1 MRDLIYGVMTDY
13 PTAVIF
19 LHGMSAVIWIGGL
32 IALWYISYFTSEEL
46 SVEGRFENRASVIK
60 RFFIFLYPSVF
71 ISLVT
76 ALFMA
81 FGYLDNAYDPDGFI
95 VDMGNVAAF
104 KLIKLKGS
112 IWGALVFDMLLIA
125 YTIRNIKCGRAT
137 DKAATDCMWLVHTYL
152 LPAGILLGTVNIFI
166 GAFLRNLY

>member
-1 MRDLIYGVMTDY
+1 MRDFIYGVMTDF
-13 PTAVIF
+13 PTVIIF

-32 IALWYISYFTSEEL
+32 IALWYISYNTSSEL
-46 SVEGRFENRASVIK
+46 TAEGRFENRAAIIK
-60 RFFIFLYPSVF
+60 KFFIFLSPSIF
-71 ISLVT
+71 LSLVT

-95 VDMGNVAAF
+95 IDMGNVAAF

-125 YTIRNIKCGRAT
+125 YTLRNVKCGRST
-137 DKAATDCMWLVHTYL
+137 DKASTDCMWLVHTYL
-152 LPAGILLGTVNIFI
+152 LPAGIFLGTVNIFI